1 MALLF
6 NLAWAGPPSKE
17 GEICDG
23 IELAQH
29 PFKGLGLR
37 TTKKIRGL
45 SNPIAIGY
53 GGLLLPTQY
62 VLNMCKTKKD
72 IDAGLTDYLIS
83 TADEFTDAN
92 DNLVP
97 KRYYDGH
104 PDRWRDIQ
112 VTHRQRGIVGDPW
125 PGPFVNEPIGNEL
138 PNAELVDCSDTL
150 PPPPYR
156 GWCEHATIA
165 WVVQDDLEAGTWIE
179 GYYNKRVNIRTVN
192 RVHYKSNQ
200 FPSIYN
206 TPSPE
211 PQLTPREAS
220 RLETLLDRQERAMQ
234 RAMHRLT
241 MQQRIN
247 QHRAQLGATAA
258 RQKRHTDKHDSAARA
273 RAGKQRTA
281 DYQPSTNHPP
291 AYAAPPPGQPF
302 LWDQANTTASPSTQ
316 DAVVVDLAAQ
326 AKSDSPQRI
335 RIPEERGR
343 RVISWQAPD
352 TPPRDTGGRAKP
364 SARGHTYGREY
375 LLAHPLPPAA

>member
-1 MALLF
+1 
-6 NLAWAGPPSKE
+6 
-17 GEICDG
+17 
-23 IELAQH
+23 
-29 PFKGLGLR
+29 
-37 TTKKIRGL
+37 
-45 SNPIAIGY
+45 
-53 GGLLLPTQY
+53 
-62 VLNMCKTKKD
+62 MCKTKKD

-83 TADEFTDAN
+83 TADEYTDAN

-97 KRYYDGH
+97 KRYFDGH

-156 GWCEHATIA
+156 GWDEHATIA

-179 GYYNKRVNIRTVN
+179 GYYNKR
-192 RVHYKSNQ
+192 
-200 FPSIYN
+200 
-206 TPSPE
+206 
-211 PQLTPREAS
+211 LTPREAS
-220 RLETLLDRQERAMQ
+220 RLETLHDRQERAMQ

-273 RAGKQRTA
+273 RA
-281 DYQPSTNHPP
+281 
-291 AYAAPPPGQPF
+291 
-302 LWDQANTTASPSTQ
+302 
-316 DAVVVDLAAQ
+316 VVVDLAAQ

-343 RVISWQAPD
+343 GVISWQAPD

-375 LLAHPLPPAA
+375 LLAHPLPPAAPAPAPAFIRVASTFPSAHHPIQAAPVEERAETEDDEGTEDEEDERDEVHDYITNVTVSHLRATVEGTFGTIRHRFRTLTAAPNAAPSTPFFGARVDRRIC